1 MTSDFQRLRVPRAGS
16 ESFHVNS
23 RALAFALSDFWSW
36 STSDLVSNAT
46 RGKLAEFIVS
56 RAIGITGQPVRDEW
70 APCDLLT
77 DDGIRIE
84 VKSAAYVQSW
94 HQKAHSPIVF
104 SIRRTRKWDPDTN
117 HSTKEQ
123 LRTADVYVFALL
135 AHLDKAS
142 IDPLDVSQW
151 QFFVLP
157 TFQLDERKRS
167 QSSITLKS
175 LRTLAGDGVS
185 FEVLAA
191 SVASAS
197 ERQKENR
204 ANSALEPTRPS

>member
-104 SIRRTRKWDPDTN
+104 SIRRHGSGTRTQTIAPK
-117 HSTKEQ
+117 SSSE
-123 LRTADVYVFALL
+123 LL
-135 AHLDKAS
+135 MYMFSLFSHIL
-142 IDPLDVSQW
+142 IRP
-151 QFFVLP
+151 VLI
-157 TFQLDERKRS
+157 LS
-167 QSSITLKS
+167 M
-175 LRTLAGDGVS
+175 
-185 FEVLAA
+185 
-191 SVASAS
+191 
-197 ERQKENR
+197 
-204 ANSALEPTRPS
+204 